1 MFEAFSSAANA
12 VWDVYSIGF
21 VFLGCSI
28 GLLFGALPG
37 LGGVSA
43 LALVL
48 PLTFGMDPLVAMIF
62 YAAVMGAVPFGG
74 SISAILLNTPG
85 TAPNAATCFD
95 GHPMSRR
102 GEANKALGISA
113 TASGLGALFGVIVLL
128 VLLPLVRKVVLLFGP
143 PEFLMLVL
151 VGLTT
156 VALAAR
162 GNLLRGLMS
171 GGIGILISLIG
182 YSSVFGVLRFNFGS
196 EYLWDGIELVPFLIG
211 VFAVSE
217 LINYTLRGGK
227 IAAEKVALA
236 GRVFDGVKE
245 VFRHKVC
252 FFRSSA
258 IGTCIGIIPGVG
270 GAAANFIAYVT
281 AKESSK
287 HPETFGTGDP
297 EGVVAAESSNNAKDG
312 GALLPTVGFGIP
324 GSAEMAVLLG
334 GFILHGLAPG
344 PMLIK
349 EHLDVVFALLLGL
362 VFSNV
367 IASTLG
373 LFTANY
379 LAKVTL
385 VDVRYVTPVV
395 LVLCFVGS
403 YVMRGSILDVML
415 ALVGGIFGY
424 GLIRFGF
431 SPICLVIGYIL
442 GDLAETA
449 FHQSLMISRGSYM
462 IFFSRTI
469 SVVLFL
475 CLVVVLVFPFVRAR
489 SGRKGAVKHEAG

>member
-1 MFEAFSSAANA
+1 MIEAFVAAVSAVGNI
-12 VWDVYSIGF
+12 YSIGF

-28 GLLFGALPG
+28 GLLFGAVPG
-37 LGGVSA
+37 LGGVTA

-85 TAPNAATCFD
+85 TAPNAATCLD

-102 GEANKALGISA
+102 GEGNKALGISA
-113 TASGLGALFGVIVLL
+113 TASGLGALFGVAVLL
-128 VLLPLVRKVVLLFGP
+128 VLLPVVRKIVLLFGP

-151 VGLTT
+151 VGLAT

-182 YSSVFGVLRFNFGS
+182 YSLVFGNLRFDFGS
-196 EYLWDGIELVPFLIG
+196 DYLFDGIELVPFLIG
-211 VFAVSE
+211 IFAVSE
-217 LINYTLRGGK
+217 LINYTLKGGK
-227 IAAEKVALA
+227 IAAEKVSLA
-236 GRVFDGVKE
+236 GSVLDGVKE
-245 VFRHKVC
+245 VFRHKIC

-270 GAAANFIAYVT
+270 GTAANFIAYIT

-297 EGVVAAESSNNAKDG
+297 EGVVAAESANNAKDG

-349 EHLDVVFALLLGL
+349 EHLDIVFALLVGL
-362 VFSNV
+362 VLSNV

-379 LAKVTL
+379 LARVTL
-385 VDVRYVTPVV
+385 VDIRYITPVV

-403 YVMRGSILDVML
+403 YVLRGDILDVLL
-415 ALVGGIFGY
+415 ALVSGIFGY
-424 GLIRFGF
+424 GLLKFGF
-431 SPICLVIGYIL
+431 SPVCLIIGFIL
-442 GDLAETA
+442 GDLAERA

-462 IFFSRTI
+462 IFFNRTAA
-469 SVVLFL
+469 VVLL
-475 CLVVVLVFPFVRAR
+475 CCLVLVLVVPFIKVR
-489 SGRKGAVKHEAG
+489 SGRKGA